1 MKKFLLYASAVSA
14 MMLAGSCQK
23 EVLSPVSEGE
33 TSVKFSI
40 ALPDGLQTKA
50 MSKAEST
57 DIVYYEIWN
66 SNWSR
71 QLYPVEEA
79 GVQSAY
85 ASAEVKG
92 CKATIDLKLIS
103 DQTYNFI
110 FWAQNEGCG
119 AYDVTELKNVGVNYD
134 VIGAEGNQDKFD
146 AFYAVKTIKVEGP
159 VNETITLYR
168 PFAQLNFGADE
179 MTTTFGNI
187 EVTDTEIEVSGLATV
202 FNTLTGSGEQAV
214 TSPVTFKANGIAT
227 DEILSTGGKSYT
239 WVTMDYMLMMEKQ
252 ALVNV
257 EASFGVKDMDLP
269 VTHSLTNVPLKKNY
283 RTNVVGDLF
292 TTDAKLQIVVD
303 PDFNQPDMLIG
314 EAWSRV
320 DDFTYVINAGAP
332 AGTLKAVLAE
342 ADAQARALATKS
354 EDIIVTIDLA
364 GDVDWVT
371 EASHGSS
378 PLLLADSPI
387 LKVTINGNG
396 KTFTATGAGVGSIRL
411 ANRGVLEFKN
421 VNVVDKTVSYN
432 EGAWELTYLEFS
444 GALTFNGCTF
454 NSGIQLQNEED
465 ALALAS
471 FYDCQFISN
480 EADVYCVWVCDGI
493 VGFDGCT
500 FKGTR
505 GLKVHEDYGSEVA
518 RVLVENCE
526 FGPISKKPGIA
537 LGTLNAD
544 TEIHILDSKFIDCQ
558 AGDQGLYIYETDTD
572 VESFEFTSKNNTI
585 ISTTEPVVQEDGS
598 VVVPTPA
605 ALAEVMDAG
614 HKSIKLLDGT
624 YSLAA
629 VPAGLEVVG
638 LGEDVVLDVQNK
650 VYGVNGAVSFENVTI
665 KYANANYKGFQHT
678 SQELYKNCTIVGQ
691 PFLYG
696 EAVTF
701 EGCTF
706 EQESAD
712 AYNVWTYGAKNVTFD
727 GCTFNCAGKSVLVY
741 AEGSSNGSVVTFNGC
756 KLNASAPVE
765 GKAAIEIDS
774 SLIKGE
780 YVVNINETEAKGF
793 ANGNVSGNSLWNNK
807 KGANAK
813 VFVDGTQVL

>member
-119 AYDVTELKNVGVNYD
+119 AYDVTELKNVGVNYG

-505 GLKVHEDYGSEVA
+505 GLKAHEDYGSEVIA
-518 RVLVENCE
+518 VLVENCE
-526 FGPISKKPGIA
+526 FGPMSKKPGIA

-544 TEIHILDSKFIDCQ
+544 TQIHILDSKFIDCQ
-558 AGDQGLYIYETDTD
+558 AGDQKLFIYETDTD

-605 ALAEVMDAG
+605 ALAEVMAAG

-624 YSLAA
+624 YSLATA
-629 VPAGLEVVG
+629 PAGLEVVG

-678 SQELYKNCTIVGQ
+678 SQESYKNCTIVGQ

-696 EAVTF
+696 DNVTF

-807 KGANAK
+807 KGTNAK

>member
-33 TSVKFSI
+33 ASVKFSI

-66 SNWSR
+66 YNWSR

-432 EGAWELTYLEFS
+432 EGAWELTYLEFA
-444 GALTFNGCTF
+444 GLLLFQDCTF
-454 NSGIQLQNEED
+454 NSGIQLQAED
-465 ALALAS
+465 NDILLAS
-471 FYDCQFISN
+471 FSGCHFISN
-480 EADVYCVWVCDGI
+480 EADVYCAWVSDGL

-518 RVLVENCE
+518 GVLVENCE
-526 FGPISKKPGIA
+526 FGPMSKKPGIA

-544 TEIHILDSKFIDCQ
+544 TEIHVLNSKFIDCQ
-558 AGDQGLYIYETDTD
+558 AGDQNLYIYETDTD

-598 VVVPTPA
+598 VVVPTPV
-605 ALAEVMDAG
+605 ALAEVMAAG

-624 YSLAA
+624 YSLATA
-629 VPAGLEVVG
+629 PAGLEVVG

-678 SQELYKNCTIVGQ
+678 SQESYKNCTIVGQ

-696 EAVTF
+696 DNVTF

-807 KGANAK
+807 KGTNAK

>member
-23 EVLSPVSEGE
+23 EVLNPVSEGE

-119 AYDVTELKNVGVNYD
+119 AYDVTELKNVGVNYG

-239 WVTMDYMLMMEKQ
+239 WVTMDYMLMMDKQ

-283 RTNVVGDLF
+283 RTNIVGDLF

-332 AGTLKAVLAE
+332 AGTLKAVLDE
-342 ADAQARALATKS
+342 ADAEAKALATKA

-378 PLLLADSPI
+378 PLLPAESLIAR
-387 LKVTINGNG
+387 VVINGNG
-396 KTFTATGAGVGSIRL
+396 KTFTATGSGVGSIRL
-411 ANRGVLEFKN
+411 ANMAVLEFNN
-421 VNVVDKTVSYN
+421 VNIVDKSVSYN
-432 EGAWELTYLEFS
+432 ENAWELTYLEFA
-444 GALTFNGCTF
+444 GLLLFQDCTF
-454 NSGIQLQNEED
+454 NSGIQLQAED
-465 ALALAS
+465 NDILLAS
-471 FYDCQFISN
+471 FTGCQFISN
-480 EADVYCVWVCDGI
+480 EADVYCAWVSDGI

-518 RVLVENCE
+518 GVLVENCE
-526 FGPISKKPGIA
+526 FGPMSKKPGIA

-558 AGDQGLYIYETDTD
+558 AGDQNLYIYETDTD

-605 ALAEVMDAG
+605 ALAEVMNAG

-629 VPAGLEVVG
+629 APAGLEVVG

-678 SQELYKNCTIVGQ
+678 SQESYKNCTIVGQ

-793 ANGNVSGNSLWNNK
+793 ANGNVSGNSLWNHK
-807 KGANAK
+807 KGTNAK